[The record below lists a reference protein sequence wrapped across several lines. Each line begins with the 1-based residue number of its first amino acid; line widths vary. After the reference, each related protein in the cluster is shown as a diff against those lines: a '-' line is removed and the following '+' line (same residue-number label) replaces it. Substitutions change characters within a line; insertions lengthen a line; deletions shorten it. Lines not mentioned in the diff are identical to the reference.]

1 MYSQLGNIIFSELKG
16 FDRFSRSRATDFA
29 EIPLILGKPAL
40 QRTGEKL
47 TSITLGIQLHT
58 DFADVENSIKEFYD
72 LMAEGE
78 ILPLVLGNG
87 LFLGNFVILSL
98 NETVKKTAI
107 DGSIIVANV
116 DIQLKEYTTGDQL
129 AESTLEAKR
138 NGFAADLR
146 KTVPEREVIA
156 PATEAKAIS
165 ETQTGIQSKGLEIDN
180 ATATATAT
188 PSRAAKMFAII
199 EDAGEL
205 ASIAALEMAELLNQ
219 IEFALSNVATLIS
232 AAESVASLATNA
244 KLAAQSA
251 IIGDVQTANSALKIG
266 NSNLLS
272 ESSLL
277 DALISSRQI

>member
-16 FDRFSRSRATDFA
+16 FNRFSRNRATDFA

-58 DFADVENSIKEFYD
+58 DFTDVENSIKEFFD
-72 LMAEGE
+72 AMAEGE

-98 NETVKKTAI
+98 NETVKKTAV
-107 DGSIIVANV
+107 DGSIIVASL
-116 DIQLKEYTTGDQL
+116 DIQLKEYPTGDQL
-129 AESTLEAKR
+129 AENTLEAKR
-138 NGFAADLR
+138 NGFAADLI
-146 KTVPEREVIA
+146 KTVPEREVVPPI
-156 PATEAKAIS
+156 TEAKTIS

-188 PSRAAKMFAII
+188 PSRAAEMFAII

-205 ASIAALEMAELLNQ
+205 SSVAALEMVEALNQ
-219 IEFALSNVATLIS
+219 IEFALSNVADLIS
-232 AAESVASLATNA
+232 AAESVATLATNA

-251 IIGDVQTANSALKIG
+251 IIGDVQTANDALKIG
-266 NSNLLS
+266 NANLLA
-272 ESSLL
+272 ESGLL
-277 DALISSRQI
+277 DALISTRQV